1 MRRSGVGGRLAQC
14 LVGVTPTI
22 TEGQDAA
29 CRVQPWDLATLL
41 LLASCK
47 AFWDK
52 RSMAGE
58 EGLEMVAGQGQR
70 RMGVQSTG
78 RGARSP
84 FAASAVCWQSVALL
98 DFNAPS
104 SACLSLCVCA
114 SSPFLVW
121 RPGSLDE
128 GTLVMLQQDLIFT
141 IYICNDPLSNSGHV
155 LRSWGLRLE
164 CIWGEGGKS
173 AHDPWYCI

>member
-41 LLASCK
+41 LLAGCK

-58 EGLEMVAGQGQR
+58 EGSEMVAGRGQR
-70 RMGVQSTG
+70 KWGCRVQG
-78 RGARSP
+78 GGPEAHLQLLL
-84 FAASAVCWQSVALL
+84 FAGNPWLCLTSVHPPAPACPCAS
-98 DFNAPS
+98 
-104 SACLSLCVCA
+104 A
-114 SSPFLVW
+114 SSPLLVW

-141 IYICNDPLSNSGHV
+141 IHICNDPLSN
-155 LRSWGLRLE
+155 
-164 CIWGEGGKS
+164 
-173 AHDPWYCI
+173 